1 MTEKEILGLND
12 AVYQY
17 LMALHEEDATFKFRV
32 RREGKNDD
40 LNAFKKGYWFTREP
54 HIYVSFWAFDNPLNQ
69 NAMIVYSS
77 RIVGHRQDTCL
88 LGTEVNTE
96 IKNSYFTNMVAK
108 LGFEPN
114 RAVLA
119 LNPNKAG
126 YHEQWFKRI
135 EGKETILA
143 TLDDFIKN
151 EKPKID
157 AYIKQN
163 PFPDVVDFISDEDF
177 AKDIERVET
186 YRNHTLTKGIWQE
199 SQVLLE
205 EFRLSQDTK
214 AHLAN
219 ALSRLY
225 VANFQGIKELII
237 ENLPLNN
244 RWIFLTGE
252 NGFGKTSVLRA
263 IAKGLVGDEN
273 FVQPMPKNAQ
283 ILLNGF
289 VNNKPFRNNV
299 SEKQEIKIPVATY
312 GVSRFQL
319 TANDQA
325 ASDRS
330 QQKTYSLFH
339 DDGQLINIEQELITT
354 FAYNKPRFD
363 QLRALFLQIIPNLK
377 DIKIDTTNGSPKV
390 RYHEKDDQ
398 NKSYEAVSLNELA
411 AGYRSIL
418 TMIGDMVIRLSENKD
433 AIKDISGIVL
443 IDELD
448 AHLHPKYQ
456 YELPK
461 LLSDVFPNVQFIV
474 TIHSPMPILGL
485 PENNQPSILTV
496 ERNLEKGITIDRKD
510 DDFDIRQL
518 NPEALLTSPI
528 FNFQTLFARGAKTDT
543 IMPTSDFKEV
553 IEIEAIKKRL
563 KNLREAGLI
572 N

>member
-1 MTEKEILGLND
+1 MTEKEILVLHD

-17 LMALHEEDATFKFRV
+17 LMELHEKDATFKFRV
-32 RREGKNDD
+32 RPENDD
-40 LNAFKKGYWFTREP
+40 NLKKGYWFSHVSRSYRFQLTFWTFSDANLGTPLIEFYIP
-54 HIYVSFWAFDNPLNQ
+54 LTADASVHDSYVSLWNKDEDNQ
-69 NAMIVYSS
+69 E
-77 RIVGHRQDTCL
+77 Q
-88 LGTEVNTE
+88 
-96 IKNSYFTNMVAK
+96 NSYFHKMANE
-108 LGFEPN
+108 LGFKKLT
-114 RAVLA
+114 AV
-119 LNPNKAG
+119 
-126 YHEQWFKRI
+126 
-135 EGKETILA
+135 GKELIGIYHKSIEEERNVLNL
-143 TLDDFIKN
+143 LDYFIKN

-186 YRNHTLTKGIWQE
+186 YRNHTLTNEIWQE

-205 EFRLSQDTK
+205 EFRLSQHPQT
-214 AHLAN
+214 HLAN

-225 VANFQGIKELII
+225 VANFQGIKELTI
-237 ENLPLNN
+237 ENLPLSN

-263 IAKGLVGDEN
+263 IAKGLVGDEI
-273 FVQPMPKNAQ
+273 FVQPMPKNAH

-289 VNNKPFRNNV
+289 INNQPFRNNL

-363 QLRALFLQIIPNLK
+363 QLSALFLQIIPNLK

-390 RYHEKDDQ
+390 RYYEKDDQ
-398 NKSYEAVSLNELA
+398 NRTYEAVSLNELA

-418 TMIGDMVIRLSENKD
+418 TMIGDMVIRLSENKE
-433 AIKDISGIVL
+433 AIKDLSGIVL

-461 LLSDVFPNVQFIV
+461 LLSDVFPKVQFIV
-474 TIHSPMPILGL
+474 TTHSPIPILGL
-485 PENNQPSILTV
+485 PEDNQPIILTV
-496 ERNLEKGITIDRKD
+496 ERNSEKGITIDRKD

-528 FNFQTLFARGAKTDT
+528 FNFQTLFARGAKTET
-543 IMPTSDFKEV
+543 IIPTSDFKEV
-553 IEIEAIKKRL
+553 IEIETIKKRL
-563 KNLREAGLI
+563 KNLRESGLI